1 MYWEFRV
8 KRGGQK
14 IVSEKIIIVIVAICI
29 LLEAVLS
36 CALSALENCSEKE
49 IEKQMRAGNARAKQI
64 FIALEEMQRC
74 NTFILSIMTILNLG
88 IGIFVGTQLID
99 WIGYFTRLEF
109 QYIQLEWILF
119 GISMIF
125 FFFGVILFGNI
136 IPRKVGKKNPE
147 KKAGF
152 LVAFLLRFLWLMKPF
167 IWMLE
172 CTVNFLLKIFGDN
185 PEDYRDN
192 VTEEEIIAMVNEGLE
207 HGVLENNEVEMISN
221 IIEMDEKEVRDIMTR
236 RQRIMALDGEQ
247 SLEDAMKIMLEKSF
261 SRFPVYTGDID
272 NIIGIVFWKDIT
284 KYYIQNQDRSI
295 PLSKLAKKPYFV
307 PDTQKIDLLFE
318 EMQMKKIHMAI
329 AIDEYG
335 QTAGIVAMED
345 ILEEIVGNIFDEFDE
360 DERMIIRQ
368 KEGKYY
374 MRGLTKLK
382 DVAEELHLD
391 MEKELEDYDTLN
403 GFLVSKLGHIPS
415 FKEKVTINFQGY
427 EFHVVD
433 VKDKI
438 IRFVRVRK
446 KENM

>member
-1 MYWEFRV
+1 MP
-8 KRGGQK
+8 
-14 IVSEKIIIVIVAICI
+14 EKYIMIIIAVFV

-36 CALSALENCSEKE
+36 CALSALENCSEKR
-49 IEKQMRAGNARAKQI
+49 IQKQLHAGDTRAKQVLV
-64 FIALEEMQRC
+64 ALEEVQKYD
-74 NTFILSIMTILNLG
+74 NFILAIMTILNLG
-88 IGIFVGTQLID
+88 IGIMAGTQLKGWMKYI
-99 WIGYFTRLEF
+99 RNMEF
-109 QYIQLEWILF
+109 EYRQLEWLFCSICIILL
-119 GISMIF
+119 F
-125 FFFGVILFGNI
+125 FCVILLGNV
-136 IPRKVGKKNPE
+136 IPRKIAKKNPE
-147 KKAGF
+147 KKAGY
-152 LVAFLLRFLWLMKPF
+152 LVVFLLRFLWLLKPF
-167 IWMLE
+167 IFMLE
-172 CTVNFLLKIFGDN
+172 CSVSLFFKITGNN
-185 PEDYRDN
+185 PKEYEDN

-221 IIEMDEKEVRDIMTR
+221 IMELNEKDVKSIMTR
-236 RQRIMALDGEQ
+236 RQKIMALNGEQ
-247 SLEDAMKIMLEKSF
+247 DLESAMKIMLEKSF
-261 SRFPVYTGDID
+261 SRFPVYIGDID

-295 PLSKLAKKPYFV
+295 PLSKLARKPYFV
-307 PDTQKIDLLFE
+307 PDTQNIDLLFE

-360 DERMIIRQ
+360 DERMIIKQ

-374 MRGLTKLK
+374 MRGLTNLK

-391 MEKELEDYDTLN
+391 MEKELEDYGTLN

-433 VKDKI
+433 VKDKM
-438 IRFVRVRK
+438 IRFVRIRK
-446 KENM
+446 KENL

>member
-1 MYWEFRV
+1 MV
-8 KRGGQK
+8 
-14 IVSEKIIIVIVAICI
+14 IIAVFV

-36 CALSALENCSEKE
+36 CALSALENCSEKR
-49 IEKQMRAGNARAKQI
+49 IQKQLHAGDTRAKQVLV
-64 FIALEEMQRC
+64 ALEEMQKYD
-74 NTFILSIMTILNLG
+74 NFILAIMTILNLG
-88 IGIFVGTQLID
+88 IGIMAGTQLKGWMKYI
-99 WIGYFTRLEF
+99 RNMEF
-109 QYIQLEWILF
+109 EYRQLEWLFCSICIILL
-119 GISMIF
+119 F
-125 FFFGVILFGNI
+125 FCVILLGNV
-136 IPRKVGKKNPE
+136 IPRKIAKKNPE
-147 KKAGF
+147 KKAGY
-152 LVAFLLRFLWLMKPF
+152 LVVFLLRFLWLLKPF
-167 IWMLE
+167 IFMLE
-172 CTVNFLLKIFGDN
+172 CSVSLFFKITGNN
-185 PEDYRDN
+185 PKEYEDN

-221 IIEMDEKEVRDIMTR
+221 IMEMNEKDVKSIMTR
-236 RQRIMALDGEQ
+236 RQKIMALNGEQ
-247 SLEDAMKIMLEKSF
+247 DLESAMKIMLGKSF
-261 SRFPVYTGDID
+261 SRFPVYIGDID

-295 PLSKLAKKPYFV
+295 SLSQLARKPYFV
-307 PDTQKIDLLFE
+307 PDTQNIDLLFE

-360 DERMIIRQ
+360 DERMIIKQ

-374 MRGLTKLK
+374 MRGLTNLK

-391 MEKELEDYDTLN
+391 MEKELEDYGTLN

-433 VKDKI
+433 VKDKM
-438 IRFVRVRK
+438 IRFVRIRK
-446 KENM
+446 KENL